1 MPSGQLETG
10 RAAALGLGLSGVLR
24 EGVEI
29 IGVEVAGEAVDGV
42 GAGVDNGGVE
52 VERKGVLL
60 LKGRMG
66 IEVFREDPFRRQ
78 ERQIILVVSWRV
90 DGFGDGI

>member
-1 MPSGQLETG
+1 M
-10 RAAALGLGLSGVLR
+10 GLGLSGVLR